1 MHDVLSFPFAFSW
14 DSLPPLTV
22 LCRPLGG
29 LLMVLGLLLVA
40 LSFLRF
46 PLLFMLLW
54 LANSLLNLFTAFCHP
69 KIARRLTVF

>member
-1 MHDVLSFPFAFSW
+1 MMFCPFPSPSPGIPF
-14 DSLPPLTV
+14 PPFTV
-22 LCRPLGG
+22 LCCPLGG

-40 LSFLRF
+40 LSFLRL

-54 LANSLLNLFTAFCHP
+54 LANSLLNLFTAFCYP